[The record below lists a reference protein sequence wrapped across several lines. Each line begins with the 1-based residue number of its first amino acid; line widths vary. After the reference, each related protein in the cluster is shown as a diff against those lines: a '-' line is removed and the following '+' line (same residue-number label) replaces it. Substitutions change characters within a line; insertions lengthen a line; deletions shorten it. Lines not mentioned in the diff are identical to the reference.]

1 MAVIYT
7 FHASASPNQGV
18 AWGSGTLGK
27 QSGNSVP
34 VADGAAGSAVT
45 VSGFYRIVATSYC
58 YVKIAADATNGAN
71 GEYWPADTRE
81 IRLLEVGDKIG
92 VSAYP

>member
-27 QSGNSVP
+27 QSGNSVS
-34 VADGAAGSAVT
+34 VADGAVT
-45 VSGFYRIVATSYC
+45 MPELAPATRS
-58 YVKIAADATNGAN
+58 AAD
-71 GEYWPADTRE
+71 
-81 IRLLEVGDKIG
+81 
-92 VSAYP
+92 